1 MATAET
7 VMAVYSDISIG
18 IALDGVR
25 GQGTGKPDETER
37 LMSGLERGRRKSTER
52 QLADVLLYRTPGSE
66 GEVPGNRH
74 LYPTSRPWT
83 DASASRQSHS
93 GSRIAPRN
101 GGVKSAVCPASRQ
114 RLKFATGPVTSAQV

>member
-7 VMAVYSDISIG
+7 VMAVYS
-18 IALDGVR
+18 

-37 LMSGLERGRRKSTER
+37 LMSGLEKGRRKSTER
-52 QLADVLLYRTPGSE
+52 QLADVLLYRTPGSA

-83 DASASRQSHS
+83 DTSASRQSHS
-93 GSRIAPRN
+93 GSWDPPRT
-101 GGVKSAVCPASRQ
+101 GGQSWPPCLILQLSLCP
-114 RLKFATGPVTSAQV
+114 

>member
-7 VMAVYSDISIG
+7 VMAVYSISIR
-18 IALDGVR
+18 IAPDGVR
-25 GQGTGKPDETER
+25 GQGTGKPDEIER

-74 LYPTSRPWT
+74 LYPT
-83 DASASRQSHS
+83 
-93 GSRIAPRN
+93 
-101 GGVKSAVCPASRQ
+101 AVVGLLVGQHRGDES
-114 RLKFATGPVTSAQV
+114 FVTVCVHCADRHDPLQFN